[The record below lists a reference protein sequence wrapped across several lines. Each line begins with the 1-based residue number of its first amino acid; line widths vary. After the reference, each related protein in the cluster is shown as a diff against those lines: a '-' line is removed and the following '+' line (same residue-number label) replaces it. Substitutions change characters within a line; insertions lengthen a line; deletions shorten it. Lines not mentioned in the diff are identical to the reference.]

1 MNTVDKMFGVVDF
14 TETEQ
19 DQIIEIFSNPLV
31 VKYLTNMAREEIKE
45 LASVSALRKEDNE
58 VSKMH
63 SAIQGKLQVL
73 STLLSIDKG
82 ASS

>member
-1 MNTVDKMFGVVDF
+1 MSTLDNMFGVVSF
-14 TETEQ
+14 SETEE
-19 DQIIEIFSNPLV
+19 DQLLEIFSNPLV
-31 VKYLTNMAREEIKE
+31 KKYLTNMAREEIKE
-45 LASVSALRKEDNE
+45 LASVSALRKEDSE

-73 STLLSIDKG
+73 STLLSINKG